1 MFSDPLSPQVQIIS
15 WLLKRGGTISFRK
28 FNKKC
33 DQLRANPVHMLNL
46 LISEGIVKKLSARSE
61 EVITIT
67 DLALAGRILN
77 ELDIKP
83 PHHSGRVRLK

>member
-1 MFSDPLSPQVQIIS
+1 
-15 WLLKRGGTISFRK
+15 
-28 FNKKC
+28 
-33 DQLRANPVHMLNL
+33 MLNL